1 MPNML
6 SFRNFIAVAI
16 ILAILV
22 AVFIVAKKT
31 PKSLIL
37 QVPFTA
43 QAPTDKWDRNEDCEE
58 ASITMANA
66 YLNGQ
71 TQNEMSAA
79 DALNAINQLKN
90 WENVNAGYNM
100 NSGADAT
107 THMAQ
112 GAFGIIV
119 KQIKDFTEQD
129 LKSELAKNNVIL
141 LPVNAR
147 LLGNT
152 YLDNGPLYHMIVVR
166 GYNEKE
172 FIVNDPGTNSG
183 NGNVYTF
190 DTLKKA
196 SSDWDQAALAMD
208 PNRKVALVLSK

>member
-1 MPNML
+1 ML
-6 SFRNFIAVAI
+6 DIFSKRNLVIGAV
-16 ILAILV
+16 ILAILGS
-22 AVFIVAKKT
+22 VFFISNRVPA
-31 PKSLIL
+31 SLVL
-37 QVPFTA
+37 QVPFTP

-58 ASITMANA
+58 TSVTMANA

-71 TQNEMSAA
+71 KQNEMSAA
-79 DALNAINQLKN
+79 DAQDAINQLKN
-90 WENVNAGYNM
+90 WENVNAGYNL

-107 THMAQ
+107 MHMAQ
-112 GAFGIIV
+112 GAFGITV
-119 KQIKDFTEQD
+119 TQIRNFSEHD
-129 LKSELAKNNVIL
+129 LKRELAKNHVIL
-141 LPVNAR
+141 LPINAR

-152 YLDNGPLYHMIVVR
+152 YQDNGPLYHMIVVR

-190 DTLKKA
+190 ETLKKA
-196 SSDWDQAALAMD
+196 SADWDQAAMAMD